1 MFCRSEPIKTKL
13 LLWGWILLAVAYN
26 PGRFFVFDRYLIP
39 AQPPFI
45 LLLAYEMSRFK
56 LKGSLRLATF
66 SCTLLYIFSVV
77 CLQDYMG
84 WNSAATAAQNKL
96 MTVYGVNSESIRGL
110 DTFNG
115 WYNSDK
121 FMRIYKTKKWQD
133 ADLKGLGPWVF
144 DDEYIVASKQPKPG
158 YEKFDGVSYFSW
170 LGMQGR
176 EIVIYKRGQNEKK
189 DILF

>member
-1 MFCRSEPIKTKL
+1 M
-13 LLWGWILLAVAYN
+13 
-26 PGRFFVFDRYLIP
+26 FDRYLIP